1 MVSDFL
7 LPCSRQSAERLSPE
21 ERYRLNLPLH
31 ASHLFEFGAAGN
43 GYWEAEDVIRH
54 TVDVA
59 VPMFEA
65 TFPGYQALF
74 LFDNASSHAAYADDA
89 LLVQHM
95 NLAPGGEQKRLRP
108 GFMNGDKSQVHPMV
122 DEAGQPM
129 GIRRVLEERGLW
141 RPDLKLECPRPRCDV
156 CERCAKCTSYDTAP
170 NKALGGEFSQIRHL
184 PFIPLHLQRQAP
196 FSHLLLV

>member
-7 LPCSRQSAERLSPE
+7 LPCSRLSAERLSPE
-21 ERYRLNLPLH
+21 ERDRLNLPLH

-122 DEAGQPM
+122 DEAGQPK

-141 RPDLKLECPRPRCDV
+141 RPDLKLECPRPRCDA
-156 CERCAKCTSYDTAP
+156 CERRAKCTSCVKGSVCTLLRE
-170 NKALGGEFSQIRHL
+170 KK
-184 PFIPLHLQRQAP
+184 LQWP
-196 FSHLLLV
+196 V